1 VDVPESTITGLES
14 HAAGRIALRLRRG
27 FLLLLLLLVVAGVTG
42 ALGVLT
48 TTSSATTGDWT
59 LSLSYPRVARAGLD
73 TTWEVRVTHPGGFS
87 KPITLAVSRDY
98 FDIFETQGFH
108 PDASSSTQDGRTLYL
123 TFDPPPSGDVFVV
136 DFDAY
141 IQPSSQVGRG
151 ATVAVVDHTA
161 AGPVPLVSLD
171 YHTWLVP

>member
-1 VDVPESTITGLES
+1 MDAPESTITGLES
-14 HAAGRIALRLRRG
+14 RAAGRAAVLLRRG
-27 FLLLLLLLVVAGVTG
+27 FLVLLLLLVVAGLCG

-48 TTSSATTGDWT
+48 STSSASTGGWT
-59 LSLSYPRVARAGLD
+59 LSLTYPRIARAGLD

-87 KPITLAVSRDY
+87 KPITLAVSSDY
-98 FDIFETQGFH
+98 FDVFETQGFH
-108 PDASSSTQDGRTLYL
+108 PDASSSTQDGRMLYL
-123 TFDPPPSGDVFVV
+123 TFEPPPSGDTLVV

-141 IQPSSQVGRG
+141 IQPSSQVGRD

-161 AGPVPLVSLD
+161 GGPLPLVSVD

>member
-1 VDVPESTITGLES
+1 MDAPQSTIDGLES
-14 HAAGRIALRLRRG
+14 RVAGRAAMALRRG
-27 FLLLLLLLVVAGVTG
+27 FLLLLLVLVVAGLTG

-48 TTSSATTGDWT
+48 ATSTATTGGWT
-59 LSLSYPRVARAGLD
+59 LSLSYPRIARAGLD
-73 TTWEVRVTHPGGFS
+73 TTWEVRVRHPGGFTD
-87 KPITLAVSRDY
+87 PITLAVSSSY
-98 FDIFETQGFH
+98 FDVFETQGFH
-108 PDASSSTQDGRTLYL
+108 PDVSSSTQDGKTLYL
-123 TFDPPPSGDVFVV
+123 TFEPPPSGDTLVV

-141 IQPSSQVGRG
+141 IQPSSQVGRD